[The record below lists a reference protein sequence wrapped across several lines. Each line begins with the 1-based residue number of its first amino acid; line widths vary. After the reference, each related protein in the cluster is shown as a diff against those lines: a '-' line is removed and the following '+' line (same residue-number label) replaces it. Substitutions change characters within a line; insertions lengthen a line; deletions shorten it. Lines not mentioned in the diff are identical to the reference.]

1 MALPKFLF
9 TKIEFVDRLL
19 AISHKKRR
27 VAFLKEAISQE
38 GVGTEP
44 GVFN

>member
-1 MALPKFLF
+1 MALPKLPF

-27 VAFLKEAISQE
+27 MAFLKQVIPPE
-38 GVGTEP
+38 GVGTEL